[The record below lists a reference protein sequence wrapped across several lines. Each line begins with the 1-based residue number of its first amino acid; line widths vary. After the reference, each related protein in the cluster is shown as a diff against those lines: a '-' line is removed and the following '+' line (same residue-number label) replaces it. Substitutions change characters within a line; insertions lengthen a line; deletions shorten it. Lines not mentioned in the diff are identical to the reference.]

1 MTQRDKD
8 NTCRA
13 EIHANA
19 GDTYRPRARCGAT
32 LKMGSYAS
40 AQSGAATNNPGLVTC
55 PECLHNVATDIVDT
69 PHRPWSRSQY
79 GVG

>member
-1 MTQRDKD
+1 MGIYFLFRKRYIRYMEQH
-8 NTCRA
+8 NTNTVRA

-32 LKMGSYAS
+32 LKIDKYAS

-55 PECLHNVATDIVDT
+55 PECLRGWVTA
-69 PHRPWSRSQY
+69 
-79 GVG
+79 